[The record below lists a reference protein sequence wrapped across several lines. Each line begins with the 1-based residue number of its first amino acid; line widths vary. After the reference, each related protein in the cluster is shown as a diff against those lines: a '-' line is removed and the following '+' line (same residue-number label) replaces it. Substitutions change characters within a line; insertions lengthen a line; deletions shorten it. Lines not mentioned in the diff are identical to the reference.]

1 MSGGQA
7 LYRYHSSQLA
17 VKKMGNNRTLLVFTL
32 SGLMTGCGTLSNVA
46 PVVEV
51 PQRAQRACGYP
62 QPRSIEAWLPLMAEQ
77 HSPGM
82 VVGVIDADNQR
93 HYWRYGVTDKE
104 HRLPVNEN
112 TLFAVGSLSKGM
124 TGEATAV
131 LVAQGRLHWS
141 DTLATLL
148 PPTVVLSEDAKKI
161 TLLQLVTHTSGL
173 PRQNM
178 DLPMLTAFVRY
189 LVYGENFYAHL
200 DSDEVVG
207 DLAHFVKPVGDEPR
221 YSNLGYALLDYV
233 LKYQTGQRADELVN
247 TLLFVPLGLHNAS
260 FTPQKLK
267 AYPLRAIGHA
277 GSQPKFVPAG
287 QVVPDWQFSGNML
300 GAGGLY
306 ADTADLL
313 TFAAAH
319 LGSTGNA
326 VLDSAISDTL
336 RVYYPRSKEAANIA
350 WVSDTYGG
358 QTITYQVGYIG
369 GYSSYIG
376 IDRQHHFAVVVL
388 QNSFTWQNNLGH
400 SVLRQMWR
408 EQNRAA
414 TCTKT
419 TSA

>member
-1 MSGGQA
+1 MKPSLLGGP
-7 LYRYHSSQLA
+7 HP
-17 VKKMGNNRTLLVFTL
+17 LLVMML
-32 SGLMTGCGTLSNVA
+32 SGLMAGCGTLSNVA
-46 PVVEV
+46 PVAEV
-51 PQRAQRACGYP
+51 PQRAQLACGDP
-62 QPRSIEAWLPLMAEQ
+62 QPRSIEEWLPPMAEQ

-82 VVGVIDADNQR
+82 VVGVIDAENQR
-93 HYWRYGVTDKE
+93 HYWHYGVTDQE

-124 TGEATAV
+124 TAEATGV
-131 LVAQGRLHWS
+131 LVAQGRLRWS
-141 DTLATLL
+141 DTLATLM
-148 PPTVVLSEDAKKI
+148 PPTVALSEDAKKI

-178 DLPMLTAFVRY
+178 DLPMLTAFLRY
-189 LVYGENFYAHL
+189 LASGENFYAHL

-207 DLAHFVKPVGDEPR
+207 DLAHFVKPASDEPR
-221 YSNLGYALLDYV
+221 YSNLGYAVLDYV

-247 TLLFVPLGLHNAS
+247 TLLFAPLGLHNSS
-260 FTPQKLK
+260 FAPQKLR
-267 AYPLRAIGHA
+267 AWPQRAIGHA
-277 GSQPKFVPAG
+277 GSQPKFVPTG

-319 LGSTGNA
+319 LGRTGNPA
-326 VLDSAISDTL
+326 LDSAVGDAMK
-336 RVYYPRSKEAANIA
+336 VYYPRDKEAANIA
-350 WVSDTYGG
+350 WVSDTFGE

-408 EQNRAA
+408 EQNKVA
-414 TCTKT
+414 TCRKT
-419 TSA
+419 SSA